1 MQMQRATANLAAFC
15 EGFQC
20 ADGFVGALAKH
31 GNHGLQISLVESW
44 HNGAPP
50 RLPGLQICRD
60 QAHPHD
66 WLQDLSQHALVIV
79 EGIVLQ
85 TTMLIFNK
93 SVVPYGMS
101 SKRLTVKLNQR
112 WSGNL
117 QKILDGV
124 I

>member
-1 MQMQRATANLAAFC
+1 
-15 EGFQC
+15 
-20 ADGFVGALAKH
+20 
-31 GNHGLQISLVESW
+31 
-44 HNGAPP
+44 
-50 RLPGLQICRD
+50 
-60 QAHPHD
+60 
-66 WLQDLSQHALVIV
+66 
-79 EGIVLQ
+79 
-85 TTMLIFNK
+85 MLIFNK